1 MSGLVIT
8 CPDCQTSYNADAD
21 SIGSSGRNVRC
32 ARCSVIWFVPPSD
45 IIDQLITDP
54 HALAHAE
61 NIAASQSVDPVVQPF
76 DRVPDAAPAST
87 PVEPELPPERD
98 FQFTPEIE
106 SSPVNPDPVVTDR
119 VHHNNPQIADAA
131 PEHSQTVGADV
142 VMRDMTDSEKLTR
155 RQRTIRIIWA
165 VPILIVLLAAIAA
178 WFSRQAIMNRIPQMA
193 SVYQMLGANVRA
205 GGLEIESP
213 DAALF
218 WSMARPS
225 FA

>member
-45 IIDQLITDP
+45 IIDQRITDP
-54 HALAHAE
+54 DAPAHAE
-61 NIAASQSVDPVVQPF
+61 NIAASQSVDSVVQPF
-76 DRVPDAAPAST
+76 DRVPNTPPTST

-98 FQFTPEIE
+98 FQFTSEIE
-106 SSPVNPDPVVTDR
+106 SSPVNPDPVHPDLVVTDR

-142 VMRDMTDSEKLTR
+142 VMRT
-155 RQRTIRIIWA
+155 
-165 VPILIVLLAAIAA
+165 
-178 WFSRQAIMNRIPQMA
+178 
-193 SVYQMLGANVRA
+193 
-205 GGLEIESP
+205 
-213 DAALF
+213 
-218 WSMARPS
+218 
-225 FA
+225 

>member
-1 MSGLVIT
+1 
-8 CPDCQTSYNADAD
+8 
-21 SIGSSGRNVRC
+21 
-32 ARCSVIWFVPPSD
+32 
-45 IIDQLITDP
+45 
-54 HALAHAE
+54 
-61 NIAASQSVDPVVQPF
+61 
-76 DRVPDAAPAST
+76 
-87 PVEPELPPERD
+87 
-98 FQFTPEIE
+98 
-106 SSPVNPDPVVTDR
+106 
-119 VHHNNPQIADAA
+119 
-131 PEHSQTVGADV
+131 
-142 VMRDMTDSEKLTR
+142 MTDSEKLTR

-193 SVYQMLGANVRA
+193 SVYQMLEANVRA

>member
-54 HALAHAE
+54 DALAHAE
-61 NIAASQSVDPVVQPF
+61 NIAASQSVDPVVRPF
-76 DRVPDAAPAST
+76 DRVPDAATAST
-87 PVEPELPPERD
+87 PAEPELPSERD

-106 SSPVNPDPVVTDR
+106 SSPVNPDPVHPDPVVTDR
-119 VHHNNPQIADAA
+119 VHHNNLQIADAA
-131 PEHSQTVGADV
+131 PEHSQTVG
-142 VMRDMTDSEKLTR
+142 TDSEKLAR

-193 SVYQMLGANVRA
+193 SVYQMLEANVRA